1 MRLRLIA
8 VGTRMPAWVEAGVA
22 EYLPRLPR
30 EWRYEIVEIPVA
42 SRAGNHPDIAR
53 LRDAEGQKMLKAIP
67 EGAHVIAL
75 DERGAL
81 HATADWARSL
91 QRYAREQREVAI
103 LAGGPDGLAPAALA
117 RAQEKWSL
125 SKLTL
130 PHGMVRVLVTEAL
143 YRAAS
148 LNAGHPYHRP

>member
-22 EYLPRLPR
+22 EYIPRLPR
-30 EWRYEIVEIPVA
+30 EWKFEIVEIAAPTRGSDVA
-42 SRAGNHPDIAR
+42 RAIE
-53 LRDAEGQKMLKAIP
+53 AEGQKVLKAIP
-67 EGAHVIAL
+67 PGAHVVAF

-81 HATADWARSL
+81 HSTMDWA
-91 QRYAREQREVAI
+91 
-103 LAGGPDGLAPAALA
+103 AALKRWEREHKEVVLLIGGADGHAPEVMSRA
-117 RAQEKWSL
+117 RDKWSL

-148 LNAGHPYHRP
+148 VNAGHPYHRA